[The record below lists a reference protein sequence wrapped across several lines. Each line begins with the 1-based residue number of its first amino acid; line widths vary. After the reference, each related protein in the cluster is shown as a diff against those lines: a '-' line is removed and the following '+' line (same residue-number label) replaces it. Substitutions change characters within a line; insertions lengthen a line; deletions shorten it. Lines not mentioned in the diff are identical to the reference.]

1 MKTTVN
7 RKGSAVVT
15 LPTDTQIKIVRKFD
29 APAALLFKAYTTPE
43 LVKQWWGYAEDD
55 WLVCEVDLR
64 VGGMWRWVTKHTNDD
79 GSFDVAFHGTYVE
92 IDDPTRLVHT
102 EVFEGAPVPDP
113 DALATTN
120 AITFDELDGVTTMTV
135 VTDCPDQFTRN
146 AIIESG
152 MEHGMQV
159 SYDRM
164 EAVVKS
170 L

>member
-1 MKTTVN
+1 MTTTTN

-15 LPTDTQIKIVRKFD
+15 LPTPTQIHVTRVFD
-29 APAALLFKAYTTPE
+29 APAALLFKAHTTPE
-43 LVKQWWGYAEDD
+43 LVKQWWGYPEDE
-55 WLVCEVDLR
+55 WLVCEVDLQ
-64 VGGMWRWVTKHTNDD
+64 VGGKWRWATRHN
-79 GSFDVAFHGTYVE
+79 GELDVAFHGEYLE
-92 IDDPTRLVHT
+92 IDAPTRLVYT
-102 EVFEGAPVPDP
+102 EVYEGAPVPDP

-120 AITFDELDGVTTMTV
+120 TVVFEEVDGVTTMTSI
-135 VTDCPDQFTRN
+135 TECPDQFTRD

-164 EAVVKS
+164 EAVAQS